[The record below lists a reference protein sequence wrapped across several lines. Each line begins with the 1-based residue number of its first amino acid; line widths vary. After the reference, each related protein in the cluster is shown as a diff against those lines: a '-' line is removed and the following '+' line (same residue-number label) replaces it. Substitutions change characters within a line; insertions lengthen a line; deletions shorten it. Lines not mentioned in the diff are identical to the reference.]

1 MTEKPQK
8 MFRKKNLLRVVN
20 NGAGKE
26 IIVDDSTV
34 LSELTHLTT
43 LFLLYSQLAWAGVP
57 QNTVLQCGQCCP
69 INK

>member
-1 MTEKPQK
+1 
-8 MFRKKNLLRVVN
+8 MFRKKKLLRVVN

-43 LFLLYSQLAWAGVP
+43 LFLLYSQLAWARVP
-57 QNTVLQCGQCCP
+57 LNTVLHSGYVRLMLP
-69 INK
+69 VHK